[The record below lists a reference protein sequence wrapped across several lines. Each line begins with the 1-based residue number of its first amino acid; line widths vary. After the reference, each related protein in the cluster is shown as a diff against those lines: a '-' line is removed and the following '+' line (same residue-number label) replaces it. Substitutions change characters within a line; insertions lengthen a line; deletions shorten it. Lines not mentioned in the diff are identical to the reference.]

1 MAAQNYGLITGLK
14 MSEVSTKINILGF
27 SQAQMEAF
35 FKTMDEPKFRA
46 VQVMKWIHQFG
57 ADDFESMTNVSK
69 NCVKS

>member
-1 MAAQNYGLITGLK
+1 MAAQNYGLLTGFK
-14 MSEVSTKINILGF
+14 MSEVNTKINILGF

-57 ADDFESMTNVSK
+57 VDDFDSMTKVSLK
-69 NCVKS
+69 R

>member
-1 MAAQNYGLITGLK
+1 MFTGLK

-57 ADDFESMTNVSK
+57 ADDFEA
-69 NCVKS
+69 